1 MRKPFGLFL
10 IAFFSFSLSHAQNE
24 AFEALPMVVFEM
36 AAHNVYESET
46 IGIANAKSKQFA
58 RYQQLVAKASEQQ
71 LLELTDHNNAVVR
84 LYAYQALRQK
94 GVSISKSL
102 QQKFKED
109 ATSVQS
115 MQGCVINK
123 YPVSK
128 LAATPLSAKNYFSQ
142 QNFSAIQFVSQ

>member
-1 MRKPFGLFL
+1 MHKHINILFVS
-10 IAFFSFSLSHAQNE
+10 FFSFFLSYAQDE
-24 AFEALPMVVFEM
+24 KFEALPVVVFEM

-58 RYQQLVAKASEQQ
+58 RYQQLVAKASEEQ
-71 LLELTDHNNAVVR
+71 LLQLTSHSNAVVR

-94 GVSISKSL
+94 GVNIPESL
-102 QQKFKED
+102 VQKFKAD
-109 ATSVQS
+109 TTSVQS

-128 LAATPLSAKNYFSQ
+128 LAAASLSAKSFYSQ
-142 QNFSAIQFVSQ
+142 QNFMTPQFVGQ